1 MRKLKPEARR
11 RGGAT
16 ILSPKDSGGTPQ
28 VGSLVSC
35 RRDRALAPITSEGGE
50 GGKAARAERGN
61 SSVLHTP
68 INTFITAR
76 TESMDVYFGKDAPLH
91 PCQLSRLQLP
101 GGRRRNKR
109 NGVDNS
115 AGNTQHASFSEA
127 SSMYVLCR
135 EAGPLAVATRT
146 VASTTRNTDS

>member
-1 MRKLKPEARR
+1 MRKLKPEAWR

-35 RRDRALAPITSEGGE
+35 RRDRALAPTTSEGGE

-61 SSVLHTP
+61 SSVLQSYFYHRKNRIHGRLFRKGCTP
-68 INTFITAR
+68 
-76 TESMDVYFGKDAPLH
+76 APL
-91 PCQLSRLQLP
+91 PAFSPATSGWAAEEQTK
-101 GGRRRNKR
+101 RRRQQRGKHTTR
-109 NGVDNS
+109 IIL
-115 AGNTQHASFSEA
+115 EA
-127 SSMYVLCR
+127 SNMYVSCR